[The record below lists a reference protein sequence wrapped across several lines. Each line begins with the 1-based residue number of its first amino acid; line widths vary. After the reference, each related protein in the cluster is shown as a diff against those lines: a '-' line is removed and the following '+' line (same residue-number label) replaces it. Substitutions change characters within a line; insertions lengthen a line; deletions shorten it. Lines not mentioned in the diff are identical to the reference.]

1 MIVEKDSLEKN
12 EIQGFVCLDD
22 RSDYIP
28 GSEIKIKHEIYMTQF
43 VKETISTMEGLTEFF
58 KNSEVNDTDLQ
69 SFHEM
74 KALIERG
81 GRIHIL
87 EPSETSSEEKYLFKF
102 LKEHSA
108 SNSKAV

>member
-1 MIVEKDSLEKN
+1 MIVEKNSLEKN
-12 EIQGFVCLDD
+12 EIQGFVCMDD
-22 RSDYIP
+22 RADYTP
-28 GSEIKIKHEIYMTQF
+28 GSEIRIKHEIYMTQF
-43 VKETISTMEGLTEFF
+43 VKETITTLEGLAEFF
-58 KNSEVNDTDLQ
+58 KTSDVNDTDIE

-87 EPSETSSEEKYLFKF
+87 EPSETNSEEKYLFKF